1 MNVLYWPGWAVYSG
15 PSNQADPNVFLFR
28 GLLSHRV
35 VQPSK
40 AQVDGGAT
48 PCVLL
53 LPSPAALSLPS
64 WIPGSSSRV
73 YMAVRRPWPSYH
85 YWLLDASQQARMGAA
100 CQSPEPGTLLPSLPG
115 MCSARR
121 PPPLCDNATATAS
134 SSTARHVCHAACSRR
149 VHSDASPLA
158 RLLGYLP
165 GALDPDT
172 RRLRTTVPP
181 HHARTTYS
189 TRSARSEYNT
199 HSVPNL

>member
-1 MNVLYWPGWAVYSG
+1 MIVLARLGRILWSKQPSRPKRVFLSWFAESSSG
-15 PSNQADPNVFLFR
+15 PA
-28 GLLSHRV
+28 
-35 VQPSK
+35 QPSK

-48 PCVLL
+48 PCASPP
-53 LPSPAALSLPS
+53 LPCSTPACLSQSLSLTAPS

-73 YMAVRRPWPSYH
+73 YMAVRPWPSYH

-100 CQSPEPGTLLPSLPG
+100 CQSPEPCTLLPSLP
-115 MCSARR
+115 CCLQSTRPQRR
-121 PPPLCDNATATAS
+121 LTSRTTAG
-134 SSTARHVCHAACSRR
+134 V
-149 VHSDASPLA
+149 
-158 RLLGYLP
+158 
-165 GALDPDT
+165 ALVPDT